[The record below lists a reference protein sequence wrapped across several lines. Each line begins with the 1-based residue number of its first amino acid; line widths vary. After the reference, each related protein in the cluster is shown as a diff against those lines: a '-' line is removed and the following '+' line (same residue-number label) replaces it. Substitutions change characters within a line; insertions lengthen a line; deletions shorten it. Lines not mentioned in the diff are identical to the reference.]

1 MLQSLVNTADQSGAV
16 KRELSSPLNSAL
28 ASATSSTSNITP
40 DADNESGNRYTSPP
54 KDDFRA
60 SPTQVSSILDAAA
73 HDGSPS
79 LPEKEEHQSVSFVT
93 HTNGKHRKKSWK
105 KNVAEEHKSLISTSS
120 PEGIAAASQIT
131 PNRIANI
138 LLKEGPLPIRHLT
151 AHLVSQI
158 PAFGHLSLSKQRRLI
173 MAALEMGDLQTG
185 CVFEKIGW
193 GQWEA
198 RKASDEQINHR
209 NTQASTGNRDRS
221 PESPPENHGST
232 RARRKEKRGSNTA
245 LSVSPKGRGLGA
257 NYRRE
262 SITNSTTDLHNT
274 KVPISPNLRPLQS
287 LRNSFKE
294 RKYSLDEAIES
305 SSSDDDDDD
314 ELNLVHSQE
323 DDDDGMFTFEGDNGS
338 QKAKHI
344 LRTSSLSSTNRHP
357 SFAGIAKPRKPRSSF
372 TSQSIE
378 AVFDENSNLD
388 SASMPDGLISK
399 RRPRVSFSN
408 SSSVTRQSF
417 LRTNISPS
425 NGPIMLHDQ
434 NSSVTLNTVSSM
446 ENLHDRDR
454 NDLENYTDEE
464 DWEAMGPATLRKN
477 NMSAV
482 TMPASNVAVEHNS
495 PRPVSVKMVKP
506 DISSPLRPALAT
518 QSDEEIA
525 AIALMDLKSV

>member
-1 MLQSLVNTADQSGAV
+1 MLQSLINTTDESGTV
-16 KRELSSPLNSAL
+16 KREFSSPPHSSI
-28 ASATSSTSNITP
+28 ASTTSSTSN
-40 DADNESGNRYTSPP
+40 TSPDFHENGSNQRMTHP
-54 KDDFRA
+54 KQELTDHP
-60 SPTQVSSILDAAA
+60 SQV
-73 HDGSPS
+73 GSV
-79 LPEKEEHQSVSFVT
+79 LGADVDEDEEQLHNSHVT
-93 HTNGKHRKKSWK
+93 HTNGKQHRKSWK

-138 LLKEGPLPIRHLT
+138 LLQEGPLPIRHLT

-158 PAFGHLSLSKQRRLI
+158 PSFGHLSLSKQRRLI
-173 MAALEMGDLQTG
+173 MAALEMGDSQTG

-198 RKASDEQINHR
+198 RKATDEQISQR
-209 NTQASTGNRDRS
+209 NTQASTSNRDRS
-221 PESPPENHGST
+221 PESPPAHSGG
-232 RARRKEKRGSNTA
+232 AKPKRKEKRGSSVA
-245 LSVSPKGRGLGA
+245 LSTSPKSKGNLP

-262 SITNSTTDLHNT
+262 SITNSATDLHNT
-274 KVPISPNLRPLQS
+274 KVPLSPSLQPLQS
-287 LRNSFKE
+287 LRNSFKD

-305 SSSDDDDDD
+305 SSEEEDDDDSL
-314 ELNLVHSQE
+314 ERFQGE
-323 DDDDGMFTFEGDNGS
+323 DDDGMFAFEGETTSQKTKHALRNGS
-338 QKAKHI
+338 F
-344 LRTSSLSSTNRHP
+344 SSTNRRP

-372 TSQSIE
+372 NSQSIE

-388 SASMPDGLISK
+388 SASMPDGLLPK

-425 NGPIMLHDQ
+425 SGPIMMHDQ
-434 NSSVTLNTVSSM
+434 VSNVTINTVSST
-446 ENLHDRDR
+446 ENLQDPER
-454 NDLENYTDEE
+454 NDLDNFTDEE

-477 NMSAV
+477 SSSTV
-482 TMPASNVAVEHNS
+482 TVPATNVTVDHNS
-495 PRPVSVKMVKP
+495 PRPISVKVVKP
-506 DISSPLRPALAT
+506 DKSSPLKAGSAI